1 MAFKYSNFDE
11 QQKIVFQQTCQTF
24 RKCWDDSTQT
34 NEQTGNIVK
43 CFESKMMLLR
53 QQFIS
58 KCNLFHSQ
66 ENSDPSINSKQ
77 DKIAILI
84 FNSQTVDKTEF
95 IFLSI
100 YLYIK
105 LHCIHFIVNTI
116 GFVLS
121 ALKVL
126 NAEYFYQII

>member
-1 MAFKYSNFDE
+1 
-11 QQKIVFQQTCQTF
+11 
-24 RKCWDDSTQT
+24 
-34 NEQTGNIVK
+34 
-43 CFESKMMLLR
+43 MMLLR

-121 ALKVL
+121 